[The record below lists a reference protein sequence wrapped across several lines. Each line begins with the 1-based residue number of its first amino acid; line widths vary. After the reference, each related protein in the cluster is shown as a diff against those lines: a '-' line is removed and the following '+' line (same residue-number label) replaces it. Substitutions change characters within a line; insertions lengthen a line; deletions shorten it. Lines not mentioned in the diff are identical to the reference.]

1 MTALLL
7 AIALAAPAVRDVYGV
22 QVPESDALFRV
33 WLGDDPVDSG
43 LKERM
48 LGR

>member
-1 MTALLL
+1 MTA
-7 AIALAAPAVRDVYGV
+7 IPAVLP
-22 QVPESDALFRV
+22 Q
-33 WLGDDPVDSG
+33 GDEPVDSG